1 MSGVRAW
8 VAANRRTVIAVGVW
22 AVVLAAVWVIAQL
35 NGVTFGSLMD
45 NLVTLLRGTTTGIVV
60 YLVVFTL
67 RPITLVPSWT
77 FSVAG
82 GALWGMW
89 PGYAYVMVGAILS
102 GAIPYH
108 VGRIF
113 KGQPPSNPA
122 ATGVFQR
129 IVRRAHADPFQA
141 VLLTRLLQLPYDF
154 VNIALGG
161 MGIPAGPYYAA
172 TVVGNLIG
180 SLPYVLLGASLE
192 GSSLA
197 EGRFEVDL
205 GVVLLSAGAMGFS
218 LLLSWWLRR
227 AQSRQRREKEESP
240 SHD

>member
-22 AVVLAAVWVIAQL
+22 AGVLAAVWVVAQL

-45 NLVTLLRGTTTGIVV
+45 NLVTLLRGTTTGVIV

-89 PGYAYVMVGAILS
+89 PGYVYVMVGAILS

-108 VGRIF
+108 
-113 KGQPPSNPA
+113 
-122 ATGVFQR
+122 
-129 IVRRAHADPFQA
+129 
-141 VLLTRLLQLPYDF
+141 
-154 VNIALGG
+154 
-161 MGIPAGPYYAA
+161 
-172 TVVGNLIG
+172 
-180 SLPYVLLGASLE
+180 
-192 GSSLA
+192 
-197 EGRFEVDL
+197 
-205 GVVLLSAGAMGFS
+205 
-218 LLLSWWLRR
+218 
-227 AQSRQRREKEESP
+227 
-240 SHD
+240 